1 MQRVLIN
8 YLCLKVF
15 TEDNIEKDS
24 IFHNCIVMRKRKNIT
39 IRNVRGI
46 LAYGTM
52 ALGKLKSF

>member
-24 IFHNCIVMRKRKNIT
+24 IFHNCIVMIKRKNIT

-46 LAYGTM
+46 LAYGNM
-52 ALGKLKSF
+52 ALGKL